1 MSDQIVISILTGGKS
16 SRMNFQNKSF
26 LKIHDKTFIELL
38 LDQLKILGY
47 EIIINVNDDE
57 EKYSKFGFELVA
69 DKIKGRKGP
78 LAGLHSVMSL
88 YKKIKKNI
96 WFAILPTDAP
106 LINVNLFKEFE
117 KIQIKNK
124 NSYISKI
131 DGKIEPMFSFWSIN
145 SFEKLDRILNLNE
158 GYKIMKFA
166 EEIGFEY
173 LNIKKEKKLEFFNI
187 NNIEDYNLFKNSY

>member
-1 MSDQIVISILTGGKS
+1 
-16 SRMNFQNKSF
+16 MNFQNKSF
-26 LKIHDKTFIELL
+26 LKIHNKTFIELL

-57 EKYSKFGFELVA
+57 EKYLKFGYEIVA

-78 LAGLHSVMSL
+78 LAGLHSIMSL
-88 YKKIKKNI
+88 YKQTKKNI
-96 WFAILPTDAP
+96 WFAMLPTDAP
-106 LINVNLFKEFE
+106 LINLNLFKEFE
-117 KIQIKNK
+117 NIPTKNK

-131 DGKIEPMFSFWSIN
+131 DGKTEPMFSFWSIN
-145 SFEKLDRILNLNE
+145 SFEKLDRILNLND

-173 LNIKKEKKLEFFNI
+173 LNLSLIHI
-187 NNIEDYNLFKNSY
+187 